1 MNTLQEHAKLVTE
14 LGKLLHKIL
23 PLSQYSFSFFAAC
36 PVLLGSHM
44 AAWLAPG
51 PCETQTYHVHS
62 SLDAL
67 ETELFF
73 SLPVCP

>member
-1 MNTLQEHAKLVTE
+1 
-14 LGKLLHKIL
+14 
-23 PLSQYSFSFFAAC
+23 
-36 PVLLGSHM
+36 M
-44 AAWLAPG
+44 ATRLAPG

-73 SLPVCP
+73 SFPVCPWGQFRPKERWLQPMLSVQVQAPFTLPTIC